1 MAMSSEE
8 RRRRVRKAVE
18 ARRKNNPSGQRTGQA
33 AYSGTDSTGSR
44 DRANGADRISRVSQ
58 TNRSSQRRRR
68 QRKKRNQAIIRLVL
82 LVILAAVILVVAVLG
97 IRAAVGWLKNSLPG
111 EQQET
116 TAAVSGESQEETT
129 AEPTVSALETT
140 LAEAEL
146 MAAMY
151 DYDGAIALLS
161 ETAETA
167 DSPEAQAAIAEYEQI
182 KTTLVKQDISQITHV
197 FFHILTVDSENAF
210 DVSKWGKQAEGYN
223 SLMTTIPEFERMLD
237 IFYEEGYV
245 LVGLHDMAEMETQ
258 PDGTVKMVEK
268 DIMLPPGK
276 KAMVMSEDDVCY
288 YEYMEGA
295 GFADRMIV
303 GEDGRPTCV
312 YVDENGTEHVGA
324 YDLVPILDQF
334 IDEHPDF
341 SYQGAKA
348 IIAFTGYNGILGYR
362 TDETYDPSSDMYD
375 PEKTAN
381 PNIEADRETARQVV
395 EALRQDGYEL
405 ASHSWG
411 HRDMGAISLE
421 HLKMDTDR
429 WDRNVNQELLGGT
442 CDIIIY
448 PKGADVGDWRES
460 SYSHETNAK
469 FDYLW
474 NKGFRYFCNV
484 DASTPAWV
492 QKGSDFLR
500 QGRRPLDGYNL
511 WNDIANGK
519 NRLSDLFTDVSA
531 VFDSSR
537 PTPVLPY

>member
-210 DVSKWGKQAEGYN
+210 DVTL
-223 SLMTTIPEFERMLD
+223 LM
-237 IFYEEGYV
+237 
-245 LVGLHDMAEMETQ
+245 
-258 PDGTVKMVEK
+258 
-268 DIMLPPGK
+268 
-276 KAMVMSEDDVCY
+276 
-288 YEYMEGA
+288 
-295 GFADRMIV
+295 
-303 GEDGRPTCV
+303 
-312 YVDENGTEHVGA
+312 A
-324 YDLVPILDQF
+324 Y
-334 IDEHPDF
+334 
-341 SYQGAKA
+341 
-348 IIAFTGYNGILGYR
+348 
-362 TDETYDPSSDMYD
+362 
-375 PEKTAN
+375 
-381 PNIEADRETARQVV
+381 
-395 EALRQDGYEL
+395 
-405 ASHSWG
+405 
-411 HRDMGAISLE
+411 
-421 HLKMDTDR
+421 
-429 WDRNVNQELLGGT
+429 
-442 CDIIIY
+442 
-448 PKGADVGDWRES
+448 
-460 SYSHETNAK
+460 
-469 FDYLW
+469 
-474 NKGFRYFCNV
+474 
-484 DASTPAWV
+484 ST
-492 QKGSDFLR
+492 
-500 QGRRPLDGYNL
+500 
-511 WNDIANGK
+511 
-519 NRLSDLFTDVSA
+519 
-531 VFDSSR
+531 
-537 PTPVLPY
+537 